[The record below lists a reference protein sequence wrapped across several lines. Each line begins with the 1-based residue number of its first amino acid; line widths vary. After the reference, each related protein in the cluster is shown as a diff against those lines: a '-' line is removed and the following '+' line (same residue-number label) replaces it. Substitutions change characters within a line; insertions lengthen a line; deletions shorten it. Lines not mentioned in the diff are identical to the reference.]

1 MHQYIKVFYE
11 SASVNLK
18 TCVYKQ
24 NAPKLI
30 YIHICNMKTNV
41 TLKMNGKCHTGN
53 GQVKDAKK
61 GKLED
66 YDWT

>member
-1 MHQYIKVFYE
+1 
-11 SASVNLK
+11 
-18 TCVYKQ
+18 
-24 NAPKLI
+24 
-30 YIHICNMKTNV
+30 MKTNV

-61 GKLED
+61 GKLEG

>member
-11 SASVNLK
+11 SASINLR

-30 YIHICNMKTNV
+30 
-41 TLKMNGKCHTGN
+41 
-53 GQVKDAKK
+53 
-61 GKLED
+61 
-66 YDWT
+66 